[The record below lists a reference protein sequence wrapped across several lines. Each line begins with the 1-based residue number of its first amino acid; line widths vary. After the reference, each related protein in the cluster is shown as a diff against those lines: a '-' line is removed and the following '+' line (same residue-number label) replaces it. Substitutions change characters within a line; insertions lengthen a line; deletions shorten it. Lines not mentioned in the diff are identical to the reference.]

1 MKVDTA
7 TPRAQELVSAVRLL
21 LASGQFRR
29 MREHPVLFAKEVR
42 ERWPWAAASAAV
54 SIVGAI
60 AAVYWLANFKVPDL
74 APQAQS
80 SRVLAADGRL
90 IATLHGEEDRTV
102 VELANIS
109 RHLRSAVLLAEDREF
124 FEHKGMSYKGIARAA
139 FTNFAGGGIRQGG
152 STITQQYVRNVF
164 PSIGKQRTITR
175 KLKEGFLAI
184 QLEQD
189 LSKDEIMQG
198 YLNTVYFGRGAY
210 GAEAA
215 ARTYFKVPSADLT
228 PGQAAYLA
236 GAIRAPERF
245 QIDENPRDATNL
257 RNQVLDQMVEA
268 GAITEA
274 QGRAAKKEKL
284 VDQFKP
290 GVSVEVESARAGY
303 FLEYVRRNLRSQFG
317 LTDAQILRGGLTI
330 STTLDLNMQ
339 QAAEDAVREVL
350 NQEGDPEAALVAMG
364 PQGEIKAMV
373 GGRDVD
379 SISRSRGFNFAADA
393 GANGGGRQAG
403 SAFKPF
409 ALAAFLSSGKS
420 LKSTFPGTS
429 PMEITSGRCRN
440 KDGTPWKVSNFEN
453 ASFASLDVTGAT
465 ISSVNTAYAEMMN
478 RAVTPAKFIEIT
490 GKTGIEIPRTDSGC
504 ALALGTTD
512 VTPLEM
518 ARAYTTFAQ
527 RGNRPD
533 PISVLKITQ
542 PNGNVLAEAAPK
554 VTPAIERNVADTVN
568 YVLEQNIRS
577 GTGTGAKI
585 GRPAAGKTGTTQN
598 HANAWFAGY
607 TPTLTAVVWMGY
619 APSED
624 GTIKE
629 MTNVHGIEV
638 TGGSL
643 PATIWRRFMTAALKG
658 TPSVGFKKPQ
668 LEGVVTNYGGG
679 EPTAKLAGTKPSPGA
694 TPTAPTRAG
703 APGESSEDFVLPDP
717 PAGGFGA
724 DTQPAP
730 PAPAPR
736 APNSARESPAP
747 DPKPEKTFDSCFPFC
762 KVGD

>member
-1 MKVDTA
+1 MKATA
-7 TPRAQELVSAVRLL
+7 AIPRARELVSAAQMLWSSDQVRRL
-21 LASGQFRR
+21 
-29 MREHPVLFAKEVR
+29 REHPILFAKEAR
-42 ERWPWAAASAAV
+42 HRWPWAIAAAAISV
-54 SIVGAI
+54 VGAV
-60 AAVYWLANFKVPDL
+60 AAVYWLANFQVPDL

-80 SRVLAADGRL
+80 SRVLAADGRM

-102 VELANIS
+102 VDLANIS
-109 RHLRSAVLLAEDREF
+109 KHLRSAVLLAEDREF

-164 PSIGKQRTITR
+164 PSIGKERTITR

-228 PGQAAYLA
+228 AGQAAYLA
-236 GAIRAPERF
+236 GVIRAPERF
-245 QIDENPRDATNL
+245 QIDENPRDATDL
-257 RNQVLDQMVEA
+257 RNQVLDQMIDA
-268 GAITEA
+268 GAITAA

-303 FLEYVRRNLRSQFG
+303 FLEYVRRNLRNQFG

-330 STTLDLNMQ
+330 STTLDLDMQ
-339 QAAEDAVREVL
+339 QAAEDAVRGVL

-373 GGRDVD
+373 GGRDVE

-420 LKSTFPGTS
+420 LESTFSGAS
-429 PMEITSGRCRN
+429 PVEITSARCRN
-440 KDGTPWKVSNFEN
+440 EDGTPWAVANFEN
-453 ASFASLDVTGAT
+453 ASFGSLDVTGAT
-465 ISSVNTAYAEMMN
+465 LSSVNTVYAEMMN
-478 RAVTPAKFIEIT
+478 KAVTPAKFIET
-490 GKTGIEIPRTDSGC
+490 AGKAGIEIPRTDSGC

-533 PISVLKITQ
+533 PISVLKIIQ
-542 PNGNVLAEAAPK
+542 PNGKVLAEAAPK
-554 VTPAIERNVADTVN
+554 VTPAIERNVADSVN
-568 YVLEQNIRS
+568 YVLEQNVRS

-607 TPTLTAVVWMGY
+607 TPNLTAVVWMGY
-619 APSED
+619 APGED

-629 MTNVHGIEV
+629 MTNVRGIKV

-643 PATIWRRFMTAALKG
+643 PATIWRRFMSAALKG
-658 TPSVGFKKPQ
+658 TPSASFKKPA
-668 LEGVVTNYGGG
+668 LEGVVMNYGGG
-679 EPTAKLAGTKPSPGA
+679 EPTAQLAGAKPSPGT
-694 TPTAPTRAG
+694 TPTGPTPARDDSGEPALTGQPPG
-703 APGESSEDFVLPDP
+703 AEP
-717 PAGGFGA
+717 GA
-724 DTQPAP
+724 DTEPAA

-736 APNSARESPAP
+736 PPRESQAP
-747 DPKPEKTFDSCFPFC
+747 VPKPSQTFDSCFPFC
-762 KVGD
+762 EIGN